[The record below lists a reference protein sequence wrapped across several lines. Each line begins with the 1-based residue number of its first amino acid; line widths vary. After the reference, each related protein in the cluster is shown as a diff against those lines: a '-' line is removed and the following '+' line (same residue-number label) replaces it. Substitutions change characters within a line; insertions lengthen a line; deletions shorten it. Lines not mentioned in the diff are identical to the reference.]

1 MTPTGTA
8 RTSAGATETNAGTIM
23 TPTGTSRTSA
33 GATAP
38 SAGTIM
44 TPTNESR
51 TCAGATEP
59 RFGSTLTVASR
70 NGRTKT
76 ESCTQTNKEV
86 KNENVSR
93 LFLPGQAHGSSRI
106 RQGVSHKV
114 SRGARPRRMAAA
126 RDWSAVAHG
135 VARALHPRRG
145 DGRTDDYGKHGWRKW
160 FAAHRDLPGHTALHS
175 TGLTTT

>member
-1 MTPTGTA
+1 MKKGTSRTNAGATAPSTGTTPPETS

-23 TPTGTSRTSA
+23 TPTGTPRTSAGATEPSAGTTPTNESRTSA
-33 GATAP
+33 GATEP
-38 SAGTIM
+38 S
-44 TPTNESR
+44 
-51 TCAGATEP
+51 
-59 RFGSTLTVASR
+59 FGSTLTVASR

-145 DGRTDDYGKHGWRKW
+145 DGRTDDYGKHGGRKW
-160 FAAHRDLPGHTALHS
+160 ITAKR
-175 TGLTTT
+175 